1 MKASSQPADPITALE
16 QAQPKVLPGT
26 PEMEAL
32 LQAGYGMSVAEAQK
46 IIKERDENPVA
57 WPLEEYRKAQAM
69 LAAYN
74 ATPKQRQPSST
85 RKPWRI
91 RGGSRGMTQQVR

>member
-1 MKASSQPADPITALE
+1 MARTATQAAQPVDGITALE

-32 LQAGYGMSVAEAQK
+32 LAAGYGMSVEEAKK
-46 IIKERDENPVA
+46 IIKERDANPVA
-57 WPLEEYRKAQAM
+57 WPLEEYRKAQAL

-74 ATPKQRQPSST
+74 AGAREHRPSST
-85 RKPWRI
+85 RQPWRV
-91 RGGSRGMTQQVR
+91 RGGSRST